1 LSRNGEF
8 EPEGCVYDSED
19 HYQGADDEFMGFY
32 HPGWELSLFVGA
44 VVEEAE
50 DPLDDYEE
58 ENDDSDDL
66 VGVGEI
72 FGLF

>member
-1 LSRNGEF
+1 
-8 EPEGCVYDSED
+8 
-19 HYQGADDEFMGFY
+19 MGFY